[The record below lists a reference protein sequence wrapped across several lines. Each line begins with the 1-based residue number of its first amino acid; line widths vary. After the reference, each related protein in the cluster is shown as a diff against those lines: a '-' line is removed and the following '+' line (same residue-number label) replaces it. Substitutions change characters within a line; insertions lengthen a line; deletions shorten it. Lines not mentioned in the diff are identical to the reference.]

1 MKKRK
6 QAENTAAQR
15 HKEKMTKFDEFIK
28 IYKART
34 SNWEKTV
41 SFIDFINIRYR

>member
-28 IYKART
+28 IYKA
-34 SNWEKTV
+34 SVEHQIGKKLE
-41 SFIDFINIRYR
+41 

>member
-15 HKEKMTKFDEFIK
+15 NKQKMTKLDEFIK
-28 IYKART
+28 IYKA
-34 SNWEKTV
+34 SVKHQIGKTL
-41 SFIDFINIRYR
+41 D